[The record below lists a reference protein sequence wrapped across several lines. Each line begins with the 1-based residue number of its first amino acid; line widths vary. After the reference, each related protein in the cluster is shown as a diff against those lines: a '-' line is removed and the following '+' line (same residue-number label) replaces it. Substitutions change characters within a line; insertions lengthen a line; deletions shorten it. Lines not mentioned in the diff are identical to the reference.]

1 MSKKRLI
8 FSIYINFSHAGGD
21 LKEYAPR
28 HDLNLHASLISYLH
42 KKYAEKCNADYKI
55 VGYGDL
61 FHDLE
66 NYLKEIKVHEGE
78 YQSIQHFKF
87 YLLEKFAKEYDEIV
101 YFDLDVVPNTDE
113 NIFDAFDF
121 DKGILMHGFHD
132 DRPENQTNIE
142 EGWLTYVPM
151 KRSVA
156 VKYALMKSLCKH
168 RNIESNLSTV
178 LNTGIMGFTSQQ
190 VQDMSYM
197 KSLSW
202 VGVDIWQI
210 RTKGTNFYQEEI
222 ENHFNINNESVVS
235 FLISM
240 HALPFQE
247 LGPNWHWVWNHRN
260 NNAPI
265 GSDAKLVHIINKQF
279 NKFFNVEK
287 VK

>member
-8 FSIYINFSHAGGD
+8 FSIYINFTYAGGD
-21 LKEYAPR
+21 LNEYEAR
-28 HDLNLHASLISYLH
+28 HDLNLNVSLISYLQ
-42 KKYAEKCNADYKI
+42 KMYAEKCNADYKL

-66 NYLKEIKVHEGE
+66 NYLKKIEVHEGE

-87 YLLEKFAKEYDEIV
+87 YLLEKYAKEYDEIV
-101 YFDLDVVPNTDE
+101 YFDLDVVPNTNE

-132 DRPENQTNIE
+132 DRPENQENLE
-142 EGWLTYVPM
+142 KGWLTYVPM

-156 VKYALMKSLCKH
+156 VKYALMNSLCKN
-168 RNIESNLSTV
+168 RNIKSKLSKV

-190 VQDMSYM
+190 IQDMNYM

-202 VGVDIWQI
+202 VGVDIWRI
-210 RTKGTNFYQEEI
+210 RTKGTNFYQEAI

-235 FLISM
+235 FLISI
-240 HALPFQE
+240 HDLPFQD

-260 NNAPI
+260 NNSPI
-265 GSDAKLVHIINKQF
+265 GLDAKLVHIINKQF

-287 VK
+287 VQ